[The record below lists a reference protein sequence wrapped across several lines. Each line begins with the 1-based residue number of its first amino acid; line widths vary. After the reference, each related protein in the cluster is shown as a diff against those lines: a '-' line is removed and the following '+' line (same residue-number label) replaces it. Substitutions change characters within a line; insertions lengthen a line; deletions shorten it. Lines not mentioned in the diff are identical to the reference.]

1 MSVAAHDIIQQ
12 ALEECHHG
20 RIHPE
25 SVAAAALAP
34 PVPIPVLTVPVSLE
48 LPVEPCVSEFRS
60 PLCLSF
66 LDFL

>member
-25 SVAAAALAP
+25 SVAAASLAP
-34 PVPIPVLTVPVSLE
+34 PVLIPALTGPHFLRTSGGAPSLRVQVSS
-48 LPVEPCVSEFRS
+48 LPVFS
-60 PLCLSF
+60 
-66 LDFL
+66 